1 MAKVVNFA
9 SCAPMYLWGTT
20 MGEPLED
27 MIERTSPDGM
37 TAGSDTNRILIADDD
52 AVSRKVLQAKLSRWG
67 YVVETA
73 ADGDEAW
80 EKLVADDAPRIA
92 VLDWMMPGMDG
103 IDVTK
108 RLRRFREEPYTYVIL
123 LTGRTESADIV
134 MGMEAGADDYVTKGS
149 ADAELEV
156 RIRAGKRIVDLQAE
170 LYVTREELRRQATHD
185 SLTGAWNRASIFE
198 ILKGELERG
207 RRANEPVAAVLV
219 DLDHFKVVNDTHGHQ
234 AGDAVLTTAVER
246 MNEVLR
252 GYDALGRYGGEEF
265 LVVLSGGWPQIAR
278 RIGERM
284 RAALAATPVVTQA
297 GSVAITASFG
307 VAAAAWEMPADADSL
322 VHAADMALYRAK
334 EAGRN
339 RVEIAT
345 YEDFPLPQM
354 V

>member
-1 MAKVVNFA
+1 
-9 SCAPMYLWGTT
+9 MYVGGRAV
-20 MGEPLED
+20 GEVFED
-27 MIERTSPDGM
+27 MIETTSEDMVVPSRG
-37 TAGSDTNRILIADDD
+37 TNRILIADDD

-67 YVVETA
+67 YEVETA

-80 EKLVADDAPRIA
+80 AKLIAEDAPRMA

-134 MGMEAGADDYVTKGS
+134 MGMEAGADDYVIKGA

-156 RIRAGKRIVDLQAE
+156 RIRAGKRIVDLQAQ
-170 LYVTREELRRQATHD
+170 LYAAREELRRQATHD
-185 SLTGAWNRASIFE
+185 NLTGAWNRGSIFD
-198 ILKGELERG
+198 ILRGELERG

-219 DLDHFKVVNDTHGHQ
+219 DLDHFKDVNDTHGHQ
-234 AGDAVLTTAVER
+234 AGDAVLHETVAR

-278 RIGERM
+278 RIAERM
-284 RAALAATPVVTQA
+284 RKAIAAAPIQTAAGPVGV
-297 GSVAITASFG
+297 TASFG
-307 VAAAAWEMPADADSL
+307 VATAAWEMPADGDSL

-334 EAGRN
+334 ESGRN

-345 YEDFPLPQM
+345 YQDFPVVQM
-354 V
+354 A